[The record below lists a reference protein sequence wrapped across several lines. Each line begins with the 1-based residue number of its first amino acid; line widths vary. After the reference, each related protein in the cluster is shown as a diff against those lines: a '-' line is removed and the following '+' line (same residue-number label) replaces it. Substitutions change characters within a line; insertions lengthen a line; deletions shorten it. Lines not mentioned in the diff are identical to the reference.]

1 MPEPAT
7 TTSLAYT
14 NRSIG
19 GATEAE
25 GNVPETRDG
34 LESMMR
40 GSNSPCTASGGCG
53 ALREAI
59 FQQLRR
65 LSGPISRRR
74 AERTGA
80 GGGRALP
87 VYD

>member
-1 MPEPAT
+1 MPERAT

-25 GNVPETRDG
+25 ENVPKTRDG

-53 ALREAI
+53 AREAI
-59 FQQLRR
+59 FQHLRR

-87 VYD
+87 AYD